1 MEEDIPTALYLLRA
15 LPKQSFETMYPGMKY
30 YKFVMSALFR
40 IGLGY
45 LFLVNVFLVIIRAQ
59 EVLTIF
65 YGEQLYDDDA
75 QKLYIVQYMCVL
87 TFIHGKYVSLL
98 CKNTKTR

>member
-1 MEEDIPTALYLLRA
+1 
-15 LPKQSFETMYPGMKY
+15 MYPSMKY
-30 YKFVMSALFR
+30 WKFVMSSLFR

-65 YGEQLYDDDA
+65 YGEYNSYMMMMMH
-75 QKLYIVQYMCVL
+75 KSYILCNMCVL